1 MPDKA
6 FETKLNIY
14 LSRIFNEELGF
25 QSISETRRGKGR
37 PDILIYVGGVK
48 TVIEGSY
55 SKKDAED
62 DIKDKVEKGFA
73 DVGIALYYKE
83 LIPDVVES
91 EVLERLRK
99 SKFDVRIFTPK
110 DLSDTLLYYIK
121 GKKLRSI
128 AESEWFEANIIDLTT
143 VIKDNI
149 YDILVCR
156 SQ

>member
-1 MPDKA
+1 LPDKA